1 MFTTLNH
8 FTLLHV
14 CTDFLEYCSKKS
26 SEQSLVEDYFF
37 NTNFYEVRNL
47 KKIIKRKYNVY
58 EGILSIILANE
69 YLLTGNSSL
78 PNEVKRT
85 MLEYIGKLRE
95 PAGIEEE

>member
-1 MFTTLNH
+1 M
-8 FTLLHV
+8 
-14 CTDFLEYCSKKS
+14 
-26 SEQSLVEDYFF
+26 
-37 NTNFYEVRNL
+37 